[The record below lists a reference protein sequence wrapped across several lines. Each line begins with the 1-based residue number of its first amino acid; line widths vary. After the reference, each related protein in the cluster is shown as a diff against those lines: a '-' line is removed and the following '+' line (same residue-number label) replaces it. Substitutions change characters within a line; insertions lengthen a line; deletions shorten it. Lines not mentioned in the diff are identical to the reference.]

1 MFEVHRQ
8 EGPNKKDVRVYYLSA
23 PTQEEM
29 QSWIGIIQTLKDTK
43 EKTYKP
49 RQDQQPAS
57 TLSGNSPPNQT
68 AAAPSPPT
76 LSYNLAKNRSMS
88 TLHVS
93 TPGSLATTVP
103 RTESSWADSSRLR
116 VTIAESGG
124 VRNRMFTETG
134 QLRKDIALHMSMD
147 TSDEEEME
155 RGKDISIQMYIK
167 FGEPI
172 LPKISWVQK
181 LAHF

>member
-1 MFEVHRQ
+1 
-8 EGPNKKDVRVYYLSA
+8 
-23 PTQEEM
+23 
-29 QSWIGIIQTLKDTK
+29 
-43 EKTYKP
+43 
-49 RQDQQPAS
+49 
-57 TLSGNSPPNQT
+57 
-68 AAAPSPPT
+68 
-76 LSYNLAKNRSMS
+76 MS

-172 LPKISWVQK
+172 LSKISWVQK
-181 LAHF
+181 LALF